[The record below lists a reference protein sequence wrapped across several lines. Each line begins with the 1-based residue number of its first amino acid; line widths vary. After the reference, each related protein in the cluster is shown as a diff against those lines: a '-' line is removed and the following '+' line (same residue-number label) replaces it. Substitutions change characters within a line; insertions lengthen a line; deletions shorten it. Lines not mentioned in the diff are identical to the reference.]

1 VQEMKDKS
9 TQTNPTGNI
18 VMKRSRKLWFIV
30 GAVSVAFAVAIL
42 FNLTNKGQA
51 DDTALAVA
59 PVAVEVTRV
68 GTSPIS
74 NEISA
79 VGTIAAW
86 KDVDVSSE
94 ASGRV
99 TRVMVNVGDFVKAN
113 QLLALVDDELKS
125 IGVDRAKAQLI
136 AAETSYKKSQ
146 RDFQRAEQLRSND
159 DISDAEFE
167 AYRLS
172 YRSAEAA
179 FRSAEVDLRFA
190 QRELEDTRIKSPIAG
205 YVASKGVEIGEMVSR
220 GKVVANIVDMS
231 SIKVKLS
238 IPEEEIGNVKVNQ
251 EATLRIDTAPQ
262 KVFDGTVFS
271 VSSKTETPTGHT
283 YAVEVTV
290 KPGTENIL
298 KVGMFGRVVIK
309 VAEVPDAVAVSK
321 EALVS
326 EEGNTATVYVA
337 DGDIARLRSVEL
349 GVRSN
354 DMLQVVDGLNVG
366 DLVISFGQK
375 KLKDGTVVRYKI

>member
-1 VQEMKDKS
+1 
-9 TQTNPTGNI
+9 
-18 VMKRSRKLWFIV
+18 MKRSRKLWLIV
-30 GAVSVAFAVAIL
+30 GAVSVALAVAIL

-94 ASGRV
+94 ASGRI
-99 TRVMVNVGDFVKAN
+99 THVMVNVGDFVKAN

-125 IGVDRAKAQLI
+125 IAVDRAKAQLI

-167 AYRLS
+167 AYRLG

-179 FRSAEVDLRFA
+179 CRSAEVDLRFA

-238 IPEEEIGNVKVNQ
+238 IPEEEIGNVQVNQ

-271 VSSKTETPTGHT
+271 MSSKTETPTGHT
-283 YAVEVTV
+283 YAVEVRV
-290 KPGTENIL
+290 KPGTGNIL

-375 KLKDGTVVRYKI
+375 KLKDGTVVRYQI